1 MTRGQTGR
9 WLRVAGWA
17 LPILALCCA
26 APSAA
31 RAACGDYVVTR
42 LPHGDAIPADPHQPA
57 DMPAPAGPRTPCDG
71 PNCQGRPVA
80 PPVSAPTVV
89 PPAPSE
95 WGWLTSAPA
104 CAPLDR
110 CAWPLDH
117 PSPSPT
123 QIASRIYHPPR
134 RAA

>member
-1 MTRGQTGR
+1 MTAGLIGR

-17 LPILALCCA
+17 IPVLALCCC

-42 LPHGDAIPADPHQPA
+42 LSHDNATPADAHQQT
-57 DMPAPAGPRTPCDG
+57 DIPAPASPRKPCDG

-89 PPAPSE
+89 PPTPPE
-95 WGWLTSAPA
+95 WGWLASAPA
-104 CAPLDR
+104 CAPPGRGALL
-110 CAWPLDH
+110 LDH
-117 PSPSPT
+117 TSSPPT
-123 QIASRIYHPPR
+123 QIASRVYHPPR
-134 RAA
+134 CAA